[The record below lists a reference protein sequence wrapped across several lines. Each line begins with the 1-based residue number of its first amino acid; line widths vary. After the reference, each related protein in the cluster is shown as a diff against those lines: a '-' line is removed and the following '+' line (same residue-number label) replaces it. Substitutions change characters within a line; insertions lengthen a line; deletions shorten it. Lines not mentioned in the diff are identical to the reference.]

1 MKFISPHGSLI
12 SWCLPKLLSRIQT
25 SLDPNTNQ
33 QPSCS
38 ATKEI
43 KGLGD
48 QEKKKKKGPDLEKEE
63 MMKVIS

>member
-12 SWCLPKLLSRIQT
+12 SWCLPKLLRIQT
-25 SLDPNTNQ
+25 SLDANANQ

-48 QEKKKKKGPDLEKEE
+48 QGKKKKKKGPDLEKEE

>member
-1 MKFISPHGSLI
+1 M
-12 SWCLPKLLSRIQT
+12 Q
-25 SLDPNTNQ
+25 TNQ
-33 QPSCS
+33 RSPCS

-48 QEKKKKKGPDLEKEE
+48 QEKKKKKAPDLEKEE